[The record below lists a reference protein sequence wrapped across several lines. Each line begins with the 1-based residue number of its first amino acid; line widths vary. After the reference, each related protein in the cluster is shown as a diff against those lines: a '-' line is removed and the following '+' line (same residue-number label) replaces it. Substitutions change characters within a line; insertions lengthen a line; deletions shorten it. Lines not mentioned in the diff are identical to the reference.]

1 MTDQQTIWEWSSN
14 GHEGTG
20 TIRGTLRFADIPAA
34 GQKSRRAQARRL
46 HRYLEKRLGAVDLT
60 ITNNRRRMVTFNRE
74 DSRLR
79 IRLHHM
85 FLDGSDEVLDALV
98 RFLKGD
104 RTAEELIQLY
114 VEKNRDVIEFEPEE
128 QKLETVG
135 THFDLESCLAGAIE
149 ELEDYEFEGILITWG
164 RDRQGN
170 KSIQLGSYDFDQD
183 LIRIHPALDQEW
195 VPRYFVVYVIYH
207 ELIHVI
213 VPPESNGDRRE
224 VHSDRF
230 RQLERQFSRFEEA
243 MSWESENLHRLLD
256 RS

>member
-1 MTDQQTIWEWSSN
+1 
-14 GHEGTG
+14 
-20 TIRGTLRFADIPAA
+20 
-34 GQKSRRAQARRL
+34 
-46 HRYLEKRLGAVDLT
+46 
-60 ITNNRRRMVTFNRE
+60 
-74 DSRLR
+74 
-79 IRLHHM
+79 M

-114 VEKNRDVIEFEPEE
+114 VEKNRDAIEFEPEE
-128 QKLETVG
+128 KKLETVG

-149 ELEDYEFEGILITWG
+149 ELEDYEFEGVLITWG

-243 MSWESENLHRLLD
+243 MFWESENLHRLLD